1 MFEAQIIRWYLK
13 PHIESDL
20 PGRLRMSFAHFHKLP
35 KEALPYLHYVQD
47 VFGMIDG
54 VTEVR
59 VNPQIGTLLIIYD
72 PAQVSSE
79 RLQRWLSTVVE
90 TGIEIA
96 RELETNVPVAEETV
110 RNLAKKRLQSRLSEG
125 QKKAKIC

>member
-1 MFEAQIIRWYLK
+1 MFEAQMIRWYLK

-47 VFGMIDG
+47 VFDMIDG
-54 VTEVR
+54 VSEVR
-59 VNPQIGTLLIIYD
+59 VNPQIGTLLIVYES
-72 PAQVSSE
+72 ARVSSE
-79 RLQRWLSTVVE
+79 GLRCWLNTVVE
-90 TGIEIA
+90 TGVEIA
-96 RELETNVPVAEETV
+96 RELERSVPVEEETV

-125 QKKAKIC
+125 QKKAKVC

>member
-1 MFEAQIIRWYLK
+1 MFEAQMIRWYLK

-20 PGRLRMSFAHFHKLP
+20 HGRLRMSFAHFRKLP

-96 RELETNVPVAEETV
+96 RELETSVPVAEETV
-110 RNLAKKRLQSRLSEG
+110 RELAKKRLQSRLSEG
-125 QKKAKIC
+125 QKKAKVC